1 VDEQQSE
8 DPADL
13 TDKADE
19 GESENGEYIVLNEIG
34 DEEESE
40 ADQVSFTRSGRS
52 TGNKRRM
59 ESDWLFY

>member
-1 VDEQQSE
+1 MDSTDEE
-8 DPADL
+8 D
-13 TDKADE
+13 KE
-19 GESENGEYIVLNEIG
+19 ESENGEYIVLNEFG

-40 ADQVSFTRSGRS
+40 AEQVSFTRSGRS